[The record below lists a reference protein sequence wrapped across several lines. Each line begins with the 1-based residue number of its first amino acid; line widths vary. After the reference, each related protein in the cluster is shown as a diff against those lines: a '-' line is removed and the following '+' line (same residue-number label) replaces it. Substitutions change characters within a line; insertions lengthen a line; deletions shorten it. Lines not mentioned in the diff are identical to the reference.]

1 MNNLSTICIDLAKTV
16 FQVALINKH
25 GKLVSNQK
33 VSQLKLISIVAQHP
47 KAVVCMET
55 CSTAHYW
62 GRKFQQAGHKV
73 LLVPAQIAA
82 KYRSGNKNDPND
94 ALAIYEASQRT
105 NIHFVP
111 VKTIEQQDLASLL
124 TLREGYIKQR
134 TQLSNRIRGLAME
147 YGVKFPVGIHSLRKQ
162 LPFEL
167 ENAENEFTDTAR
179 FILHNL
185 KEQLAALDTPID
197 EVTQTLTH
205 LAKQNEQCKLLV
217 SLPGISWIT
226 ASALVAKL
234 GNASSYKCGRD
245 ASASIGLV
253 PAHTGS
259 GGKNVNLGITKRGDR
274 YLRSL
279 LVHGARAVVSRVEGK
294 SDPLSLWIRG
304 LLEKNHMNKVVIALA
319 NKTVRMACAMLKS
332 HQPYRLQLS

>member
-1 MNNLSTICIDLAKTV
+1 MNNISTISIDLAKTV
-16 FQVALINKH
+16 FQVALINRF
-25 GKLVSNQK
+25 GKLVSNLK
-33 VSQLKLISIVAQHP
+33 VSQLKLISIVSQHP
-47 KAVVCMET
+47 KAIVCMEA
-55 CSTAHYW
+55 CSTSHYW

-73 LLVPAQIAA
+73 LLIPAQIAA

-94 ALAIYEASQRT
+94 ALAIYEACQRA

-111 VKTIEQQDLASLL
+111 VKTIEQQDLALLL

-134 TQLSNRIRGLAME
+134 TQLSNRIRGVAME
-147 YGVKFPVGIHSLRKQ
+147 YGVKFPVGINSLRKQ
-162 LPFEL
+162 LPYEL
-167 ENAENEFTDTAR
+167 ENAENELTNAAR

-185 KEQLAALDTPID
+185 KEQLIALDTPID
-197 EVTQTLTH
+197 KVTQTLTN

-259 GGKNVNLGITKRGDR
+259 GGKNVNIGITKRGDR

-279 LVHGARAVVSRVEGK
+279 IVHGARAVVCRVEGK

-332 HQPYRLQLS
+332 NQPYRLQLS